1 MVTCSGISKGGR
13 TAEHSRTASGQGVSR
28 IPTLL
33 LPLLTMI
40 AVMGYSSDGF
50 PHVGAI
56 PDKPGQF
63 ICAGFSG
70 HGMPQVFLSAKA
82 IATMVVQGK
91 DVEEVDMPR
100 LYRASKE
107 RVNSQQEHAT
117 LSAWKKVF
125 EQPKSKL

>member
-1 MVTCSGISKGGR
+1 MV
-13 TAEHSRTASGQGVSR
+13 V
-28 IPTLL
+28 
-33 LPLLTMI
+33 
-40 AVMGYSSDGF
+40 VMGYSSDGF

-82 IATMVVQGK
+82 IATMIAKGK
-91 DVEEVDMPR
+91 DVEEVDLPR
-100 LYRASKE
+100 LYRVSKE

-117 LSAWKKVF
+117 LSAWKRVF
-125 EQPKSKL
+125 EQPMPKL